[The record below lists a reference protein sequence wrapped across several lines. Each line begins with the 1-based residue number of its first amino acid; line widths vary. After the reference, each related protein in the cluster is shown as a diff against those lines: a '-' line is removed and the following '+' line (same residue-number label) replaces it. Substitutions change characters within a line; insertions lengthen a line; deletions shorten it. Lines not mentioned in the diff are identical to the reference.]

1 MSQQDTKKEIVRFID
16 RIINK
21 EYKTANSHLSKA
33 ISGKIKTKMI
43 NNNTTIF

>member
-1 MSQQDTKKEIVRFID
+1 MSQQNIKKEIVKFID
-16 RIINK
+16 KVINK
-21 EYKTANSHLSKA
+21 DYKNADSHLNKA

>member
-1 MSQQDTKKEIVRFID
+1 MNDQSIKKEIVRFID
-16 RIINK
+16 KVINK
-21 EYKTANSHLSKA
+21 DYKDANSHLNKA